1 MADRVQPP
9 ESPSYPAGRD
19 ATTDDEVRE
28 LDQWN
33 DLPSGPSPGVW
44 DAVRASPLLV
54 AATVVIVT
62 ALAVAAGVVRQ
73 QKYTATARIG
83 VLHVDFASPGAL
95 SGFATS
101 AATLADT
108 YARSV
113 DANGVVN
120 PLAVK
125 FRSSPSTIREQLS
138 GAGIPAS
145 PIFTISATTTSP
157 VRSVALA
164 NAAAA
169 QLAAYIRKVN
179 LSNPDATRLYLELVK
194 AEDQAAIT
202 LVTKQG
208 LQSSARA
215 AATAARGPVSPLSA
229 TQRAQIALATAHA
242 SAAEDRVNSLRAAYQ
257 QSVVGASQ
265 TQFMQ
270 PLESAFAASS
280 DRNSKLAL
288 FAFAGLAVGLGL
300 GVALA
305 VLRQARRR
313 IAPSA

>member
-1 MADRVQPP
+1 MADRVQPR
-9 ESPSYPAGRD
+9 ESPTYPVGSD
-19 ATTDDEVRE
+19 ATTDDEVRG
-28 LDQWN
+28 LDQW
-33 DLPSGPSPGVW
+33 DDVPSGPPPGVW
-44 DAVRASPLLV
+44 DAVRSSPLLV
-54 AATVVIVT
+54 AATIVIVT

-95 SGFATS
+95 SGFSTS

-113 DANGVVN
+113 DADGVVN

-125 FRSSPSTIREQLS
+125 FRSSPSTIRDEVS

-145 PIFTISATTTSP
+145 PIFTISATTTSA
-157 VRSVALA
+157 VRSVGLA

-179 LSNPDATRLYLELVK
+179 LSNPDAARLYLELEK

-215 AATAARGPVSPLSA
+215 SARGPLTA
-229 TQRAQIALATAHA
+229 TQRAQIAVATAHA
-242 SAAEDRVNSLRAAYQ
+242 SAAQDRVNSLRAAYQ

-288 FAFAGLAVGLGL
+288 YAFAGLAVGLGL

-313 IAPSA
+313 SARPA